1 MPFGTRKQ
9 QATRQQQTA
18 KKSEWKVRINV
29 RTIVLEILIGM
40 GIIDPCIHALID
52 IARHGELE
60 KRAKCATAAEL
71 LFDGS
76 RGLVIVDGAN
86 KIMLMYLPWA
96 IPEERASKF
105 GEDLGFLLDQVKSKG
120 KAPVRDD
127 MWYVGNT
134 VPRNYGCST
143 AMRMAAER
151 KHPDMKATADQ
162 VLRDIVFAI
171 QLACPVALTGEEV
184 KMTDMERALCAIVP
198 RTCVTSAGLT
208 RDYVSYE
215 HIDQTD
221 VCKGPTTSAVA
232 WFSEGHGEMPA
243 GFWFVL
249 YGLRVKLAMGN
260 GAVLLFNSATMAHG
274 TEGPKSITSIPG
286 QVPRMGLAVHCM
298 ESVYKLAQQDAA
310 LMSESHKAISYKLM
324 FQAKLAKGWKLS
336 KADTALFGALRVEWP
351 TVHKRLSLFKTKK
364 CNNKKPRP
372 MRKE

>member
-1 MPFGTRKQ
+1 
-9 QATRQQQTA
+9 
-18 KKSEWKVRINV
+18 
-29 RTIVLEILIGM
+29 
-40 GIIDPCIHALID
+40 
-52 IARHGELE
+52 
-60 KRAKCATAAEL
+60 
-71 LFDGS
+71 
-76 RGLVIVDGAN
+76 
-86 KIMLMYLPWA
+86 
-96 IPEERASKF
+96 
-105 GEDLGFLLDQVKSKG
+105 
-120 KAPVRDD
+120 
-127 MWYVGNT
+127 
-134 VPRNYGCST
+134 
-143 AMRMAAER
+143 MAAER

-184 KMTDMERALCAIVP
+184 QMTDMERALCAIVP

-232 WFSEGHGEMPA
+232 WFSEGVTSSFDAESHSGKCAFLCHAVMDHTPPTLLVSTGHGEMPA

-298 ESVYKLAQQDAA
+298 ESV
-310 LMSESHKAISYKLM
+310 SPIN
-324 FQAKLAKGWKLS
+324 G
-336 KADTALFGALRVEWP
+336 V
-351 TVHKRLSLFKTKK
+351 
-364 CNNKKPRP
+364 
-372 MRKE
+372 